1 MSMTFKQRFNV
12 IVALAAA
19 VLSAMAFPAAAKDV
33 AGSKDH
39 SLIGRYQGSEI
50 LFYKQSDFDGQR
62 LLDRAMDFKQSDV
75 LSAAN
80 SQAVEGKVFRI
91 RYQAPKDRSSLEIFR
106 NYEASLKSKG
116 FEPVFA
122 CANEQCTSGDTG
134 FYRFG
139 AAIDD
144 VSQNFRY
151 QKSVRYVLAKLTRP
165 QGDVFAAI
173 LVGEAVDPVVRV
185 TVVEMKPIE
194 TDKIAF
200 VDASAMEKSI
210 AALGHVTLYGVL
222 FDTDKAE
229 IKPESKPTLDEIAKF
244 MKANPTINLIVAGHT
259 DNQGA
264 FDYNVDL
271 SRRRAASVV
280 QALVGARGVAPSRLV
295 SFGAGMAAPVAPNDT
310 EAGRAKN
317 RRVELVKR

>member
-1 MSMTFKQRFNV
+1 MTTNRHF
-12 IVALAAA
+12 IMIAALAAT
-19 VLSAMAFPAAAKDV
+19 VFSATAKDV

-39 SLIGRYQGSEI
+39 PLVGRYEGSEI
-50 LFYKQSDFDGQR
+50 QFYKQSEFDSQR
-62 LLDRAMDFKQSDV
+62 LLDRALDFKQSEV

-80 SQAVEGKVFRI
+80 SQELEGKVFRI
-91 RYQAPKDRSSLEIFR
+91 RYQVPKDRSGLEVFR

-116 FEPVFA
+116 FEPVFT
-122 CANEQCTSGDTG
+122 CANEQCINGSTS
-134 FYRFG
+134 FFRFG
-139 AAIDD
+139 SAVDEGG
-144 VSQNFRY
+144 QNFRY
-151 QKSVRYVLAKLTRP
+151 QKSVRYVLAKLARP
-165 QGDVFAAI
+165 QGDVFAAV
-173 LVGEAVDPVVRV
+173 LVGETNEPVVRV

-244 MKANPTINLIVAGHT
+244 MKANPAINLIVAGHT

-271 SRRRAASVV
+271 SRRRASAVV
-280 QALVGARGVAPSRLV
+280 QALVGARGVAASRLV
-295 SFGAGMAAPVAPNDT
+295 PFGAGMAAPVAPNDA